1 MKSYVTFT
9 RKGLSAMLAAMI
21 AVILIC
27 CKIYAVSNMGF
38 NASTNAKRLEFIRNT
53 GYEVLSNEPE
63 TKTVAIPED
72 FSDVYKNYNK
82 LQRSAGYDLSNYK
95 GCDVVIYTYKIKTP
109 SGYDGD
115 CVFNMMVY
123 NNRVIGGDVSSSAL
137 GGFMLS
143 IKNQS
148 E

>member
-9 RKGLSAMLAAMI
+9 RKGLSALLAAMI

-27 CKIYAVSNMGF
+27 CEICAVSNMDF

-63 TKTVAIPED
+63 TKTVEIPEA

-109 SGYDGD
+109 SGYNGD

-143 IKNQS
+143 LKNKS